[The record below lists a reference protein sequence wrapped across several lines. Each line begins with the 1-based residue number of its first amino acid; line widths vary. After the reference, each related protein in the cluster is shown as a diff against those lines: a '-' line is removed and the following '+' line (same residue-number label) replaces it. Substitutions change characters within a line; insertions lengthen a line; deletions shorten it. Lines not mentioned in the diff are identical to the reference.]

1 MNFSFPHV
9 IKLCPDDVKLAG
21 KSTISTNKLNDEMNL
36 YDLDGD
42 LNKLNKFAIDYEVN
56 SMPEQGM
63 I

>member
-1 MNFSFPHV
+1 MRP
-9 IKLCPDDVKLAG
+9 KLAG

-42 LNKLNKFAIDYEVN
+42 LNKLNKFAIVYEVN